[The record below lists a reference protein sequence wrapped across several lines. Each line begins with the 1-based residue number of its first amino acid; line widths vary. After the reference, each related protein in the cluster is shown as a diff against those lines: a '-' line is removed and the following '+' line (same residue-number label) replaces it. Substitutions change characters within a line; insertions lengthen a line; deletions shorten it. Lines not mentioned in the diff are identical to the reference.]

1 MNEPRSPKPEEIRE
15 LRARHKL
22 TQDKLADSLYG
33 IKRAR
38 VPDWEAGRRTCPPII
53 WWAMKLT
60 WDKEDIWNE
69 TPRTDNP

>member
-38 VPDWEAGRRTCPPII
+38 VPDWESSRRTCPPIT

-60 WDKEDIWNE
+60 WDGIDLWNE
-69 TPRTDNP
+69 ESET

>member
-38 VPDWEAGRRTCPPII
+38 VPDWEAGRRNCPPNTWWCMRLI
-53 WWAMKLT
+53 WDGIDL
-60 WDKEDIWNE
+60 WNE
-69 TPRTDNP
+69 ESET